1 MSGSARRLDRL
12 LAIRHLSEE
21 IDRSTLANVL
31 SSVHQAE
38 RAIASQELTRL
49 DAKQAARQALSSG
62 NRGEWLFADA
72 QCEVAGWNR
81 SRLDVIRQQREL
93 DVPPARE
100 KFMQSR
106 CEHEQVKQLI
116 ENARQEAKIDE
127 SRKAQAAADDWFL
140 SKRLRL
146 NR

>member
-1 MSGSARRLDRL
+1 VSHSARRLDRL

-21 IDRSTLANVL
+21 IDRSALANVL
-31 SSVHQAE
+31 ASVHQVE
-38 RAIASQELTRL
+38 SAIASQETMRH
-49 DAKQAARQALSSG
+49 DAKHAARRALSSG
-62 NRGEWLFADA
+62 DRSEWLLADA

-81 SRLDVIRQQREL
+81 DRLDVIRQQREL

-116 ENARQEAKIDE
+116 ENARQEARIDE